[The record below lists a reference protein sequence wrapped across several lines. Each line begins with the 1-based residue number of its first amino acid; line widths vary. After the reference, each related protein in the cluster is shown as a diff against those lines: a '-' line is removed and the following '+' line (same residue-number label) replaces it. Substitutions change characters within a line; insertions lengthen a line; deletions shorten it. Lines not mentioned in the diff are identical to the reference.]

1 MEEQKHL
8 RKYILRDNEINLTR
22 GETPMKFLH
31 LGLVVAV
38 AAAFAGCATEGNQA
52 TNSTANAQPA
62 ARSASATPAPAPSPH
77 SAMGIMMGSS
87 GAKTA
92 PMMRSIFYAYDKA
105 ELTPE
110 SRKVVEANAEY
121 LRSNPKVKVVVEG
134 NADERGSAEYNV
146 ALGQRRADG
155 VSKIMT
161 LLGINSDR
169 IETVSFGKEKPKVVG
184 HDESAWSQNRRSDI
198 VFR

>member
-1 MEEQKHL
+1 MKNSVFAL
-8 RKYILRDNEINLTR
+8 AAILC
-22 GETPMKFLH
+22 
-31 LGLVVAV
+31 
-38 AAAFAGCATEGNQA
+38 GCATQA
-52 TNSTANAQPA
+52 TQEPA
-62 ARSASATPAPAPSPH
+62 ASADAQAANRTAQATPARPAQPTTSVTSAGIDAKVVPS
-77 SAMGIMMGSS
+77 
-87 GAKTA
+87 K
-92 PMMRSIFYAYDKA
+92 RSIYYAYDQA
-105 ELTPE
+105 DLTPE
-110 SRKVVEANAEY
+110 SRKVVEANADY
-121 LRSNPKVKVVVEG
+121 LRQNPKLKVVVEG

-169 IETVSFGKEKPKVVG
+169 IETVSLGKEKPKVVG

>member
-1 MEEQKHL
+1 MKVL
-8 RKYILRDNEINLTR
+8 RLALA
-22 GETPMKFLH
+22 
-31 LGLVVAV
+31 VAT
-38 AAAFAGCATEGNQA
+38 AAAFAGCATDSNQA
-52 TNSTANAQPA
+52 NSNSSASAQPA
-62 ARSASATPAPAPSPH
+62 SRTASSASAPAPAP
-77 SAMGIMMGSS
+77 AGINMGAT

-92 PMMRSIFYAYDKA
+92 PMMRSIYYAYDKSDV
-105 ELTPE
+105 TPE
-110 SRKVVEANAEY
+110 SRKVIEANAEY
-121 LRSNPKVKVVVEG
+121 LRANPKVKVVVEG

-184 HDESAWSQNRRSDI
+184 HDEQAWSQNRRSDI

>member
-1 MEEQKHL
+1 M
-8 RKYILRDNEINLTR
+8 KYVR
-22 GETPMKFLH
+22 
-31 LGLVVAV
+31 LGLVVA
-38 AAAFAGCATEGNQA
+38 AATIAGCATEGNQA
-52 TNSTANAQPA
+52 TNTSASAQPA
-62 ARSASATPAPAPSPH
+62 ARSASAAPAPAPAPH
-77 SAMGIMMGSS
+77 SAMGIMTGAS

-92 PMMRSIFYAYDKA
+92 PMMRSIYYAYDQA
-105 ELTPE
+105 EVTPE
-110 SRKVVEANAEY
+110 SRKVIEANAEY
-121 LRSNPKVKVVVEG
+121 LRSNPKLKVVVEG

-161 LLGINSDR
+161 LLGINSER

>member
-1 MEEQKHL
+1 M
-8 RKYILRDNEINLTR
+8 R
-22 GETPMKFLH
+22 
-31 LGLVVAV
+31 
-38 AAAFAGCATEGNQA
+38 
-52 TNSTANAQPA
+52 
-62 ARSASATPAPAPSPH
+62 
-77 SAMGIMMGSS
+77 
-87 GAKTA
+87 TA
-92 PMMRSIFYAYDKA
+92 PMMRSIYYAYDKA
-105 ELTPE
+105 DLTPE

-121 LRSNPKVKVVVEG
+121 LRQNPKLKVVVEG

>member
-1 MEEQKHL
+1 
-8 RKYILRDNEINLTR
+8 
-22 GETPMKFLH
+22 MK
-31 LGLVVAV
+31 VVRLALAIAT

-52 TNSTANAQPA
+52 TSSTASAQPA

-87 GAKTA
+87 GARTA
-92 PMMRSIFYAYDKA
+92 PMMRSIYYAYDQA
-105 ELTPE
+105 DLTAE
-110 SRKVVEANAEY
+110 SRKVVEANADY
-121 LRSNPKVKVVVEG
+121 LRQNPKLKVVVEG

-161 LLGINSDR
+161 LLGINSER
-169 IETVSFGKEKPKVVG
+169 IESVSLGKEKPKIVG

>member
-1 MEEQKHL
+1 
-8 RKYILRDNEINLTR
+8 
-22 GETPMKFLH
+22 MKFVRI
-31 LGLVVAV
+31 GLVVAT
-38 AAAFAGCATEGNQA
+38 AAMFGCATDSNQSA
-52 TNSTANAQPA
+52 NSSAAAQPA
-62 ARSASATPAPAPSPH
+62 SRTAAAPAPAPGPH
-77 SAMGIMMGSS
+77 SSRDITLGSGS
-87 GAKTA
+87 GGMRTA
-92 PMMRSIFYAYDKA
+92 PMMRSIYYAYDQA
-105 ELTPE
+105 DVTPE
-110 SRKVVEANAEY
+110 SRKIIEANAEY

-146 ALGQRRADG
+146 ALGQRRADS

-198 VFR
+198 VFK

>member
-1 MEEQKHL
+1 
-8 RKYILRDNEINLTR
+8 
-22 GETPMKFLH
+22 MKFLR
-31 LGLVVAV
+31 LSLVVAT
-38 AAAFAGCATEGNQA
+38 AAMFGCATDSNQS
-52 TNSTANAQPA
+52 TNSSAAAQPA
-62 ARSASATPAPAPSPH
+62 SRTAAAPAPAPGPH
-77 SAMGIMMGSS
+77 SSRDITLGSGS
-87 GAKTA
+87 GGMRTA
-92 PMMRSIFYAYDKA
+92 PMMRSIYYAYDQA
-105 ELTPE
+105 DVTPE
-110 SRKVVEANAEY
+110 SRKVIEANAEY

-146 ALGQRRADG
+146 ALGQRRADS

-198 VFR
+198 VFK

>member
-1 MEEQKHL
+1 MKGL
-8 RKYILRDNEINLTR
+8 RLALA
-22 GETPMKFLH
+22 
-31 LGLVVAV
+31 VAT
-38 AAAFAGCATEGNQA
+38 AAAFAGCATDGNQA
-52 TNSTANAQPA
+52 TNSSANAQPA
-62 ARSASATPAPAPSPH
+62 ARTASSSPAAAPAPH
-77 SAMGIMMGSS
+77 SARDITIGSGS
-87 GAKTA
+87 GGMRTA
-92 PMMRSIFYAYDKA
+92 PMMRSVYYAYDKA
-105 ELTPE
+105 EVTPE
-110 SRKVVEANAEY
+110 SRKIIEANAEY
-121 LRSNPKVKVVVEG
+121 LRANPKVKVVVEG

-161 LLGINSDR
+161 LLGINADR

>member
-1 MEEQKHL
+1 
-8 RKYILRDNEINLTR
+8 
-22 GETPMKFLH
+22 MKFLR
-31 LGLVVAV
+31 LALVVATG
-38 AAAFAGCATEGNQA
+38 ALFGCATDSNQA
-52 TNSTANAQPA
+52 NSNSSDSAQPA
-62 ARSASATPAPAPSPH
+62 ARAASAASAPAPAPH
-77 SAMGIMMGSS
+77 SAMGINMGSS

-92 PMMRSIFYAYDKA
+92 PMTRSIYYAYDKS
-105 ELTPE
+105 EVTPE
-110 SRKVVEANAEY
+110 SRKVIEANAEY
-121 LRSNPKVKVVVEG
+121 LRANPKVKVVVEG

-184 HDESAWSQNRRSDI
+184 HDEQAWSQNRRSDI